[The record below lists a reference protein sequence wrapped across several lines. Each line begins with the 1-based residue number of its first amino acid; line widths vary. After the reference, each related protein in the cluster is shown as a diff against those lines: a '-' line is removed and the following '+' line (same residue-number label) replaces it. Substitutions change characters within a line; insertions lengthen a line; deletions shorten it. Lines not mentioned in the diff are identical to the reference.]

1 MEDTALPS
9 QAPLMNNSGNISTPK
24 SENRKRFGPSS
35 DVRARLSR
43 GNFTLSRQ
51 DSFDVGNDPVEASSP
66 RSLVS
71 LLCSNKLCS
80 YGDL

>member
-9 QAPLMNNSGNISTPK
+9 QASLMSNSGNGGGNIHSSK
-24 SENRKRFGPSS
+24 SENRKRFGPSG
-35 DVRARLSR
+35 DFRTRLSR

-71 LLCSNKLCS
+71 
-80 YGDL
+80 